1 MGAVLVAALASMA
14 SLFRSRRA
22 LQLEVLA
29 LRHQLAVYHRTAQRP
44 RLRPADR
51 LLWAWLARAW
61 SDWRDALV
69 VVQPQTV
76 IAWQRKRFREHWAR
90 LSQHGTPGRPRLA
103 KEFRDL
109 IRTMSRAN
117 PTWGSPRIVG
127 ELRKLGIVVA
137 KATVERYM
145 VRRRKPPSPTWRTFL
160 ATHAKDLVAID
171 FFTVATVRFEIL
183 FVLVILAHDRR
194 HVRHF
199 NITTHPSAAWTAQ
212 QMVEAFPWDTA
223 PAYLLRDRDG
233 VYGREFR
240 TRVAALGITEVRTAP
255 RSPWQSPYVERLIGS
270 IRRECLDHVV
280 VFHARHLRRILGAYF
295 AHYHQWRCHQGLDM
309 DCPEPRPVQSREMG
323 AVVEVAERG
332 GLYRHYERRAA

>member
-1 MGAVLVAALASMA
+1 MA

-90 LSQHGTPGRPRLA
+90 LSQHDTPGRPRLA